1 MAIRDQAVDT
11 IQNCFK
17 RHGAVT
23 LSTPVFELR
32 DTLKGKYGDDEK
44 LIYNLEDQGGELL
57 SLRYDLTVPFAR
69 YLAMNKIKQMKRY
82 HIAQVYRRD
91 NPAMT
96 RGRFREFYQ
105 CDFDIAGDYDVM
117 IPDSECLVLLSEILT
132 DLKIDSFEIKIN
144 HRKILD
150 GIFEACGVPEEKFRT
165 ICSSVD
171 KLDKQTWE
179 EVKEEMIGKGLSK
192 EVADQV
198 GKYVVLNGGQELI
211 EKLKNDAQLMSVKS
225 AQIGINEMEVLFQY
239 CNAMG
244 ITSKLSFDLSLARGL
259 DYYTG
264 LIFEAVLKGTG
275 DNVGSIS
282 GGGRYDDLVNMFDPK
297 GGRVPCVGFSVGIE
311 RIFTIME
318 ARAEKSDIRTIS
330 TQVMVTSAQKDLA
343 EERMKVC
350 RMLWDA
356 NIPAEMAY
364 KKDPKFL
371 NQMQYCE
378 ENKVPLVV
386 IVGGEEKEKGG
397 VKIRDTITKA
407 EVICLYMSNY

>member
-1 MAIRDQAVDT
+1 
-11 IQNCFK
+11 
-17 RHGAVT
+17 
-23 LSTPVFELR
+23 
-32 DTLKGKYGDDEK
+32 
-44 LIYNLEDQGGELL
+44 
-57 SLRYDLTVPFAR
+57 
-69 YLAMNKIKQMKRY
+69 MNKIKQMKRY

-407 EVICLYMSNY
+407 ETFVPLANVIPEIKRRLNI